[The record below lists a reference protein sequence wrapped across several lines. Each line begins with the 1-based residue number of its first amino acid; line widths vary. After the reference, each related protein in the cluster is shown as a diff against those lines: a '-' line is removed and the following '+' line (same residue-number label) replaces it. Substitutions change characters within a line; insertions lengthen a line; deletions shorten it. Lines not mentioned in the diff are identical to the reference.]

1 MANQDPVKYHLRGAL
16 LASIAESARN
26 ENLSRRLHAEVKQRL
41 ISMSDEELWELAKR
55 TADPPVRPVELVYE
69 DHKREVEKL
78 RATSGEWMGDLL
90 IEQPTTSN
98 KKGPD
103 KILIIV
109 NELTLNSELA
119 SIFDKEGFSVA
130 CIPDYP
136 EALLELCGFKPDM
149 VILDEDLPGFS
160 GIEACSELHSI
171 FGVPVILLGA
181 DSSGQAW
188 ARAVEA
194 GADFYL
200 VKPFDCDE
208 SLVARVRTILRRYKG
223 RQVDRNKGSSTT
235 T

>member
-1 MANQDPVKYHLRGAL
+1 MTNQDFVKYHLRGAI

-26 ENLSRRLHAEVKQRL
+26 ENLSRWLRAEVKQRL

-103 KILIIV
+103 KILIIAD
-109 NELTLNSELA
+109 ELTLNSELV

-136 EALLELCGFKPDM
+136 EALLELCGLKPDM

-208 SLVARVRTILRRYKG
+208 SLVAKVRAILRRYRG